1 MDDFLRF
8 TYSIDR
14 RRVYSVPHE
23 FNSGKYQVSKYKE
36 IYQIIKSKIIVD
48 NINNYGR
55 WCFS

>member
-14 RRVYSVPHE
+14 RRVYGVPHE

-48 NINNYGR
+48 NINNYG
-55 WCFS
+55 